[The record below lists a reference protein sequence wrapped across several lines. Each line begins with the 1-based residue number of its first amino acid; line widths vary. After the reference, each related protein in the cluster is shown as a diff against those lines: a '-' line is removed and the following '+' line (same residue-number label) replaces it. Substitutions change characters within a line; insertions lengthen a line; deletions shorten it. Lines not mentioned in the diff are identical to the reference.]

1 MKMASSLLMK
11 CKVIKGLCIVKIGET
26 RHTMVMFIG
35 IKQYAFVGQQEMIK
49 RECLFAWGR
58 LHSYE

>member
-11 CKVIKGLCIVKIGET
+11 CKIIKGLFIVKVGET

-35 IKQYAFVGQQEMIK
+35 IKQYAFG
-49 RECLFAWGR
+49 
-58 LHSYE
+58 

>member
-11 CKVIKGLCIVKIGET
+11 CKIIKGLFIVKIGEIH
-26 RHTMVMFIG
+26 HTMVMFIG
-35 IKQYAFVGQQEMIK
+35 IKQYAFGRTTRNDK